1 MLLFQ
6 HLDGMLQGALGAAAL
21 AYQRMDGGGKVA
33 VNRYPKNDPRIVGY
47 GVLNWKTGK
56 ETTE

>member
-6 HLDGMLQGALGAAAL
+6 HPDGLLQGALGAAAL

-33 VNRYPKNDPRIVGY
+33 VNRYPLSNSSVDKRIMGY
-47 GVLNWKTGK
+47 GVLNWKT
-56 ETTE
+56 